1 MFFLWFVD
9 SRCFN
14 GLKRWSARR
23 YHSHILKDSPR
34 LRELQPNSDWLS
46 FYHSWMEDQES
57 FQSLGCSCIADI
69 ADFIIFHLEW
79 KMMENAI
86 EIEVKHLVWGWERV
100 QRDMFQDLGNMFS
113 GRLLDGSA
121 IEFAGIGV
129 PTVRFLPVKVVSL
142 VRVSNHPICI
152 GNQSQISK
160 YMVHWC

>member
-1 MFFLWFVD
+1 
-9 SRCFN
+9 
-14 GLKRWSARR
+14 
-23 YHSHILKDSPR
+23 
-34 LRELQPNSDWLS
+34 
-46 FYHSWMEDQES
+46 
-57 FQSLGCSCIADI
+57 
-69 ADFIIFHLEW
+69 
-79 KMMENAI
+79 MMENAI

-142 VRVSNHPICI
+142 VRVSSHPICI